1 MASFKWEWR
10 SILEAS
16 CNNGTVVYQSVKK
29 AARGFG
35 EAKEMLQ
42 SALVMARLGHWIK
55 KPLEQDTFELPF
67 EMSRSEIVQKS
78 AERCP
83 NPSSL

>member
-1 MASFKWEWR
+1 ME
-10 SILEAS
+10 LN
-16 CNNGTVVYQSVKK
+16 CNNGTVMYQSVKR

-42 SALVMARLGHWIK
+42 SALVIARLGQWIK

-67 EMSRSEIVQKS
+67 EISRSEIVLKS
-78 AERCP
+78 P
-83 NPSSL
+83 DQYSNPASF

>member
-1 MASFKWEWR
+1 ME
-10 SILEAS
+10 LN
-16 CNNGTVVYQSVKK
+16 CNNGTVVYQSIKR

-42 SALVMARLGHWIK
+42 SALVIARLGQWIK

-67 EMSRSEIVQKS
+67 EISRSGIVQKS
-78 AERCP
+78 PDQCP
-83 NPSSL
+83 RPLSS